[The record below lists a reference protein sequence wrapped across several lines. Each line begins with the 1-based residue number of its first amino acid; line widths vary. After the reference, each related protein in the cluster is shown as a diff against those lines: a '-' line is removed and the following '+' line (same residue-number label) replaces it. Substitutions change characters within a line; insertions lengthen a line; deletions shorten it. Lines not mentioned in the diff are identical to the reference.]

1 MSRIATSLRFL
12 VSALLAGALLLFG
25 GGWLVHHY
33 VGHRPA
39 QTVGL
44 KVIQGIQYIG
54 HLPHSGTSTPPK
66 KQEPMLTGFVQVAF
80 TVGADGR
87 AHDIHVL
94 RAEPPGEYEEAARE
108 IIAARRFKPQASGKG
123 AAAKRTQVV
132 HFQVPASTLEKKN
145 KGGPQPDS

>member
-1 MSRIATSLRFL
+1 MANIAAPLRFL

-33 VGHRPA
+33 IGHQPA

-44 KVIQGIQYIG
+44 KVIRGIQYIG
-54 HLPHSGTSTPPK
+54 HVPGSGTAAAPK
-66 KQEPMLTGFVQVAF
+66 KRGPMLNGFVQIAF

-94 RAEPPGEYEEAARE
+94 TAEPPGEYEEAARE
-108 IIAARRFKPQASGKG
+108 IIAARRFKPRQAGQDT
-123 AAAKRTQVV
+123 ATVHTEIV
-132 HFQVPASTLEKKN
+132 HFQVPASTLKKKN
-145 KGGPQPDS
+145 GGGTP